1 MRRNSESAQNSE
13 VTIDS
18 LMKNLE
24 ESEML
29 CSRLDKDQKIKDD
42 LEQISINK
50 SALQELDNQEKR
62 IQELTQI
69 VSSMR
74 REKQKRDYISNKCG
88 LIIRTNL
95 IETTLQSRNYQER
108 DLLKDQS
115 YKVNMNVPKEG
126 VKLDLKLPQKVLQAQ
141 RKNNPEEEITLTA
154 NTRACS
160 VKGKPGFDLKKLDSG
175 VCHGCNPNTIRN
187 KINKANMDFRR

>member
-1 MRRNSESAQNSE
+1 MRKNESAQMSE

-29 CSRLDKDQKIKDD
+29 CSLDKDQKIKDD

-74 REKQKRDYISNKCG
+74 REKQKRDYISNKCRVNNQNQ
-88 LIIRTNL
+88 LE
-95 IETTLQSRNYQER
+95 ETTPQFKNYQEQVF
-108 DLLKDQS
+108 KGPIIQGQ
-115 YKVNMNVPKEG
+115 YE
-126 VKLDLKLPQKVLQAQ
+126 
-141 RKNNPEEEITLTA
+141 
-154 NTRACS
+154 CS
-160 VKGKPGFDLKKLDSG
+160 KGR
-175 VCHGCNPNTIRN
+175 C
-187 KINKANMDFRR
+187 